1 MNSIEEVTKRYEEL
15 VKLKGDSALETL
27 ECKIELAT
35 AYAYHGNGSEAF
47 ALIKEAYEK
56 YLELF
61 GKEHDRT
68 MAVYGMVG
76 NMAAALGMKDIALT
90 AFETVSNYWVS
101 HYGEEDVRSVMA
113 SKQYIDYKKYYLE

>member
-35 AYAYHGNGSEAF
+35 AYAYYGNGSEAF
-47 ALIKEAYEK
+47 ALIKEVYEK
-56 YLELF
+56 YLALF
-61 GKEHDRT
+61 GKEHDLT

-76 NMAAALGMKDIALT
+76 NMAAALGMKDTALT